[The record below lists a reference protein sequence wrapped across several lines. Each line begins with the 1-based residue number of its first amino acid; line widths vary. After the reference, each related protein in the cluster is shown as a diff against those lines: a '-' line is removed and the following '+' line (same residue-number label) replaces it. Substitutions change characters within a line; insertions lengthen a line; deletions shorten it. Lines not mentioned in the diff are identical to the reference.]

1 MFSFLYTTRDTSLLT
16 LSLIRQIIR
25 RCQNKIDV
33 ISATFLPANFNVADF
48 ISKVWTMTST
58 WLKLSTEILSLIPW
72 NLAVSLGVRKAG
84 VNLSATYVLR
94 SVLRIRVM
102 LMRTRIQ
109 ELNKIRYGSGSRP
122 NFDTYPD
129 SGKNETDPDPG
140 QKNHLN

>member
-122 NFDTYPD
+122 KFSTYPD
-129 SGKNETDPDPG
+129 SDKNETDPDPG

>member
-122 NFDTYPD
+122 KFDTYPD
-129 SGKNETDPDPG
+129 SDKNETDPDPG

>member
-1 MFSFLYTTRDTSLLT
+1 
-16 LSLIRQIIR
+16 
-25 RCQNKIDV
+25 
-33 ISATFLPANFNVADF
+33 
-48 ISKVWTMTST
+48 MTST
-58 WLKLSTEILSLIPW
+58 WLKLSKEILSLIPW

-122 NFDTYPD
+122 KFGTYPD
-129 SGKNETDPDPG
+129 SDKNETDPDPG